1 MFKCLKTVFKY
12 KFQGCIES
20 GKVLPNVLRW
30 FEFVSS
36 QAEVSKVL
44 KTLPE
49 ESKAKPVSCPPPARA
64 GKVGNNGKSGNNGNS
79 GQLKQT
85 KDEGKFVD
93 LPGAEM
99 GKVVVRF
106 PPEASG

>member
-1 MFKCLKTVFKY
+1 MKILYCKSF
-12 KFQGCIES
+12 FQGCLES
-20 GKVLPNVLRW
+20 GKALPNVLRW
-30 FEFVSS
+30 YEFVSS
-36 QAEVSKVL
+36 QPEVSKVL
-44 KTLPE
+44 KTLPA
-49 ESKAKPVSCPPPARA
+49 ESKAKPAYAAAAQS
-64 GKVGNNGKSGNNGNS
+64 GKSGNNNKS
-79 GQLKQT
+79 GQPKQT